1 MKEVIL
7 YSDGA
12 CSGNPGPG
20 GWGTVLIYGE
30 HQLELSGYEANTT
43 NNRMEITAVIKG
55 LEALNQPCKV
65 TVNSD
70 SAYVV
75 NTFDKK
81 WIYGWLKRNW
91 VKSDGNPVENID
103 LWQKLLTLTR
113 KHDVTFHKVKGHANN
128 QLNNRCDELAT
139 SEVRKHAGN
148 R

>member
-1 MKEVIL
+1 MKEVVL

-113 KHDVTFHKVKGHANN
+113 KHDVTFHKVKGHSNN

-139 SEVRKHAGN
+139 SEIRKHAGN